1 MSIHKELSYDQK
13 IERVKGIQFS
23 VLSPD
28 DIVKGS
34 VVEVTK
40 TDTYAGNEPV
50 PNGLF
55 DPRMGILEHNSFCR
69 TCEQKKTFCPG
80 HFGHIKLARP
90 VYHPMFYETTRKLL
104 KCICYRC
111 SRLLISP
118 TQSTDDFKE
127 HMRKILLIKN
137 HQKRWE
143 QIFKLCNNN
152 SKIKKCGDDGAP
164 GCGAK
169 QPSRYVK
176 EGTLKIMAEWKE
188 TNVETIKKEF
198 TADDTLT
205 ILQRVTEGDMEILG
219 FNPKFNRPEWMIC
232 TVLPVPPPPV
242 RPSIIEENGQRR
254 EDDLTHKLCDII
266 KTNNQLRSRLEKPN
280 ANEEH
285 LAVITGALQ
294 YHIATLIDNQMPGI
308 PPAQQRNGRKLKSV
322 ADRLK
327 KKEGRIRG
335 NLNGKRVDQSARSVI
350 TPDPYISLDQLGVPI
365 KIAMNLTFRETVNR
379 YNIDEMK
386 KLVRNG
392 PEIWP
397 GAKEV
402 CKREDGKTYTLKYGN
417 REKIAE
423 DLVEGDVVNRH
434 LRDDDY
440 VLFNRQP
447 SLHKMSMMCH
457 RVKVMPY
464 QTFRLNVLVTSPYNA
479 DFDGDE
485 MNLHMPQ
492 SIQTMSELK
501 DFASVP
507 YHIIGPKDGKPII
520 EVVQDT
526 MVGSFRLT
534 KDHVR
539 ITDKTFANLQ
549 MVNSYF
555 NGVLPKPADK
565 ATHQYTGL
573 QASSQIFP
581 PGFHLELKNK
591 LKEKVIIQNGVHKSG
606 ILDKNIFHSMS
617 TGVLPVIYHDY
628 SPFEVRRYLD
638 NLQRL
643 ICRWLLTSGFSV
655 GISDLVVDHSTQDKI
670 KLIISS
676 MKTKAYEELEKV
688 RQGLMENNSIQNNQD
703 YFEQK
708 LIGILNGATGDI
720 EKNGLES
727 VHHIYN
733 RMMNMVQSGSKGK
746 PTNVAQ
752 MIACVGQQNV
762 DGKRV
767 AYGFT
772 DRTLP
777 HYCKYDDGP
786 EARGFVGNS
795 FISGLTPQEM
805 FFHAMGGREGLIDTA
820 VKSVTGDT
828 PIIVIENGKARDVD
842 IGDWIDKFMDT
853 YPNEIEVEEHRPDL
867 EFLRIDDKVEVYIP
881 TGDGKGKVTW
891 ELLTAVTRHDPT
903 ESVYEVETA
912 GGRKMTVA
920 DSESLL
926 IWNEDKQE
934 YIKKH
939 SSMVCEGDFTP
950 VVMNLPGAPEPV
962 KYLDMSVYFPKTEYV
977 HGSEFSKCVALMR
990 EAQGDKFHI
999 PRGWYEENNGKTFT
1013 LPYTCKAR
1021 VQRVIVRSNIK
1032 NMRMGCIYPYHATRE
1047 HSHLPDKF
1055 ELDYENGVFVGLYL
1069 ADGCF
1074 HELSGTI
1081 SISKDDL
1088 SVQKFVTQWF
1098 DKYGITHRIDVCKKE
1113 IGTSTSVIGSST
1125 LFARFFKELVGHG
1138 ARNKYIPDVAYNAPL
1153 DFVKGLLSGYFSGD
1167 GCIHGGAVTSDSVSR
1182 PLTEGISFL
1191 CSRVGVFGKIST
1203 KQLKSNN
1210 LGTIDIAPIHTLSIR
1225 AQWAQQF
1232 AKEIDLIHDE
1242 KNRKLKE
1249 MKFADEHRNFKE
1261 MNDTVMDPIVR
1272 ITKKSS
1278 KDVCA
1283 KMYDVTVPST
1293 LNFVTRNGTNLSD
1306 TSETGYIQRRL
1317 VKAMEDSKV
1326 YYDQTV
1332 RNANESIV
1340 QFLYGEDGM
1349 EGTKI
1354 EAQNL
1359 SYIDQDIMDIEKYHR
1374 MYFDEDLK
1382 FYLTEKV
1389 FNDTMKDKKTRTRCE
1404 AHFNQLLEDRLFLIE
1419 KVFKNQKTDRIT
1431 YPIPFERLIKN
1442 AVHRMKDMG
1451 LESLPS
1457 NLHPG
1462 YVMDQIEELIDGKTS
1477 LRVVNTHQ
1485 GMKFL
1490 HVLLRLYLSPKPM
1503 IYKYHMQKETFDWII
1518 SEVRRYFKEAICNA
1532 GEMVGIIAAQSLGE
1546 PATQLSASKS
1556 TKIRI
1561 ISCKDKVEISHT
1573 GEIGEFIDLLLEA
1586 NADEVIDLGND
1597 STALYLRDDYYIVG
1611 VSNDEK
1617 TSWRRILEVSRH
1629 PAHGGMVTVKTRSGR
1644 KTTATLSHSFLKRT
1658 KEGSIVPIEGSNL
1671 KLGDRIPVTRYI
1683 PTIENPLT
1691 TTKIN
1696 RQTYTLDKDFGWII
1710 GAYLAD
1716 GCAHTTV
1723 QISKVDPAFEKR
1735 LREFALAHGFTL
1747 RVYTKCVKSTFEDP
1761 RYAHKYYDGKNMSI
1775 GGAGAGVLANWF
1787 IEHFETGS
1795 YKKRIPAWVYASNKE
1810 FIAGIVS
1817 GYFDGDGNV
1826 NVEKQMIRCHSV
1838 NEGLIEDISILLNYC
1853 GVFATK
1859 LIEKRKQDKA
1869 NLFHVLSV
1877 SKKYA
1882 QLYKDTIGFSIEHK
1896 AAALDEI
1903 IQYNDR
1909 DDVHSVQDMVDQIP
1923 ECGESI
1929 AYIGARLKLP
1939 GQSRNYKRWLNKKA
1953 IGRRTLEKYI
1963 ALFKATNDLY
1973 GNLPDVNAHITILEQ
1988 AVNSNIIWDEIIELE
2003 YLPDPEEYVYDF
2015 TVPGNDSFMVDNG
2028 VLVHNTLDS
2037 FHVSGTAAAVKA
2049 TSGVPRLKELLSV
2062 SRNIKTPTLQIYLK
2076 PDISSTIEPTEDNDG
2091 KVDDVR
2097 VYEAKERT
2105 LKVLKHLEITRL
2117 VDLLDSTE
2125 IFWDPPGQKGL
2136 QTNIEQDDKLLA
2148 VYREFTKLDSSKCR
2162 SSSPWVLRLC
2172 IDKTKLY
2179 RANLTMIDVYM
2190 RIYQSYG
2197 NTLECLFSDDNDAE
2211 LIFQMRVNENALKDV
2226 ESEDMV
2232 AALKAIEYNIV
2243 HTILLKGVAKI
2254 NKVSMRPYNHV
2265 DYNKEKQQFEKIN
2278 EWILDTDGSNLIE
2291 IMANINVDPYRT
2303 FTNDIYEIYNVLGIE
2318 AARNALSNEIMEV
2331 IKESS
2336 VNFRHLSLLIDT
2348 MTCKGALMSI
2358 DRHGI
2363 NRGDVGPL
2371 AKSSFEE
2378 TTDMLIKASIFS
2390 EYDRIN
2396 GVSANIM
2403 LGQLP
2408 PCGTGDSEILLDEQE
2423 YISMVKDRINYVPD
2437 MNEVASDPCQVE
2449 ALKFQV
2455 PSYDKKHKTMT
2466 TEMPEITFV

>member
-13 IERVKGIQFS
+13 IERIKGIQFS

-28 DIVKGS
+28 EITKSS

-40 TDTYAGNEPV
+40 TDTYTGNEPV
-50 PNGLF
+50 PGGLF
-55 DPRMGILEHNSFCR
+55 DPRMGVLEHNSFCR
-69 TCEQKKTFCPG
+69 TCEQKKVFCPG

-90 VYHPMFYETTRKLL
+90 VFHPMFYETTRKLL

-111 SRLLISP
+111 SRMLISP
-118 TQSTDDFKE
+118 TQSSDDLKE
-127 HMRKILLIKN
+127 VMRKIMLIKN

-143 QIFKLCNNN
+143 QLFKFFNNN
-152 SKIKKCGDDGAP
+152 SKIKSCGDDGAP

-169 QPSRYVK
+169 QPSRYTK

-188 TNVETIKKEF
+188 PNVETVKKEF
-198 TADDTLT
+198 TAEDVLT
-205 ILQRVTEGDMEILG
+205 ILQRVTEEDMEVLG
-219 FNPKFNRPEWMIC
+219 FNPKFNRPEWMVC

-266 KTNNQLRSRLEKPN
+266 KTNNQLKTRLEKPN

-322 ADRLK
+322 SDRLK

-350 TPDPYISLDQLGVPI
+350 TPDPYISLDQLGVPM
-365 KIAMNLTFRETVNR
+365 KIAMNLTFRETVNK
-379 YNIDEMK
+379 YNMEEMQR
-386 KLVRNG
+386 LVKNG
-392 PEIWP
+392 PDVWP
-397 GAKEV
+397 GAKEI

-417 REKIAE
+417 REKLAE
-423 DLVEGDVVNRH
+423 ELVEGDIVNRH

-485 MNLHMPQ
+485 MNLHVPQ

-526 MVGSFRLT
+526 MLGSFRLT

-539 ITDKTFANLQ
+539 ISDKTFANLQ

-555 NGVLPKPADK
+555 DGILPEPVDK
-565 ATHQYTGL
+565 ELRQYTGL
-573 QASSQIFP
+573 QASSQILP

-591 LKEKVIIQNGVHKSG
+591 LKEKVKIVNGMHQSG
-606 ILDKNIFHSMS
+606 ILDKSIFHGMS

-655 GISDLVVDHSTQDKI
+655 GISDLVVDNSIKDKI
-670 KLIISS
+670 KTIISS

-688 RQGLMENNSIQNNQD
+688 RLGQMENNSIMNNQD
-703 YFEQK
+703 YFEQQ
-708 LIGILNGATGDI
+708 LIGILNGATSDI

-727 VHHIYN
+727 INHMMN
-733 RMMNMVQSGSKGK
+733 RMINMVQSGSKGK

-820 VKSVTGDT
+820 VK
-828 PIIVIENGKARDVD
+828 
-842 IGDWIDKFMDT
+842 
-853 YPNEIEVEEHRPDL
+853 
-867 EFLRIDDKVEVYIP
+867 
-881 TGDGKGKVTW
+881 
-891 ELLTAVTRHDPT
+891 
-903 ESVYEVETA
+903 
-912 GGRKMTVA
+912 
-920 DSESLL
+920 
-926 IWNEDKQE
+926 
-934 YIKKH
+934 
-939 SSMVCEGDFTP
+939 
-950 VVMNLPGAPEPV
+950 
-962 KYLDMSVYFPKTEYV
+962 
-977 HGSEFSKCVALMR
+977 
-990 EAQGDKFHI
+990 
-999 PRGWYEENNGKTFT
+999 
-1013 LPYTCKAR
+1013 
-1021 VQRVIVRSNIK
+1021 
-1032 NMRMGCIYPYHATRE
+1032 
-1047 HSHLPDKF
+1047 
-1055 ELDYENGVFVGLYL
+1055 
-1069 ADGCF
+1069 
-1074 HELSGTI
+1074 
-1081 SISKDDL
+1081 
-1088 SVQKFVTQWF
+1088 
-1098 DKYGITHRIDVCKKE
+1098 
-1113 IGTSTSVIGSST
+1113 
-1125 LFARFFKELVGHG
+1125 
-1138 ARNKYIPDVAYNAPL
+1138 
-1153 DFVKGLLSGYFSGD
+1153 
-1167 GCIHGGAVTSDSVSR
+1167 
-1182 PLTEGISFL
+1182 
-1191 CSRVGVFGKIST
+1191 
-1203 KQLKSNN
+1203 
-1210 LGTIDIAPIHTLSIR
+1210 
-1225 AQWAQQF
+1225 
-1232 AKEIDLIHDE
+1232 
-1242 KNRKLKE
+1242 
-1249 MKFADEHRNFKE
+1249 
-1261 MNDTVMDPIVR
+1261 
-1272 ITKKSS
+1272 
-1278 KDVCA
+1278 
-1283 KMYDVTVPST
+1283 
-1293 LNFVTRNGTNLSD
+1293 

-1326 YYDQTV
+1326 NYDQTV
-1332 RNANESIV
+1332 RNANDGIV

-1354 EAQNL
+1354 EAQNIR
-1359 SYIDQDIMDIEKYHR
+1359 YIEMDIMDIEKEHR
-1374 MYFDEDLK
+1374 MYVGEDLK
-1382 FYLTEKV
+1382 LYLTDKV
-1389 FNDTMKDKKTRTRCE
+1389 FKDTMKDKKLSERCE
-1404 AHFNQLLEDRLFLIE
+1404 NHFQAILEDRLFLIE
-1419 KVFKNQKTDRIT
+1419 KVFKNQKMDRIT
-1431 YPIPFERLIKN
+1431 YPIPFERIIKN
-1442 AVHRMKDMG
+1442 AVYRMKDMG
-1451 LESLPS
+1451 MDTLPS

-1462 YVMDQIEELIDGKTS
+1462 YVLDRIEELISSKEA
-1477 LRVVNTHQ
+1477 LYIVNQNQ
-1485 GMKFL
+1485 GMRFL
-1490 HVLLRLYLSPKPM
+1490 HILLRMHLSPKPM
-1503 IYKYHMQKETFDWII
+1503 IYKYHMQKEVFDWII
-1518 SEVRRYFKEAICNA
+1518 SEIHRYFKEAVVPA

-1546 PATQLSASKS
+1546 PATQLSTSFD
-1556 TKIRI
+1556 TNIRVL
-1561 ISCKDKVEISHT
+1561 SSNKNYT
-1573 GEIGEFIDLLLEA
+1573 GHIGSFIDKLM
-1586 NADEVIDLGND
+1586 DENPQDVIHLGND
-1597 STALYLRDDYYIVG
+1597 STALYLKEDYYIVG
-1611 VSNDEK
+1611 VSDNEK
-1617 TSWRRILEVSRH
+1617 TAWRRILEVSRH
-1629 PAHGGMVTVKTRSGR
+1629 PANGGMVTVKTRSGR

-1658 KEGSIVPIEGSNL
+1658 KEGTIVPIEGAKL
-1671 KLGDRIPVTRYI
+1671 QLGDRIPVARYI
-1683 PTIENPLT
+1683 PTIENP
-1691 TTKIN
+1691 ISSMWIHDHS
-1696 RQTYTLDKDFGWII
+1696 YVLDKEFGWVI

-1716 GCAHTTV
+1716 GCAHSNLT
-1723 QISKVDPAFEKR
+1723 ISKVEPMFEEL
-1735 LREFALAHGFTL
+1735 LRKFAVKHGFTL
-1747 RVYTKCVKSTFEDP
+1747 KVREVEKLFTHDPKYSHRVYKSKDMT
-1761 RYAHKYYDGKNMSI
+1761 I
-1775 GGAGAGVLANWF
+1775 GGIGSYVLAQWF
-1787 IEHFETGS
+1787 VNNFQTGS
-1795 YKKRIPAWVYASNKE
+1795 YNKRIPAWVYASNKE
-1810 FIAGIVS
+1810 FIAGILA

-1838 NEGLIEDISILLNYC
+1838 NEGLIEDMSLLLNYH
-1853 GVFATK
+1853 GIFATK
-1859 LIEKRKQDKA
+1859 LVETRNREKA
-1869 NLFHVLSV
+1869 NKMFVLSI

-1882 QLYKDTIGFSIEHK
+1882 DTYKQCIGFQVAHK
-1896 AAALDEI
+1896 AMNLDDI
-1903 IQYNDR
+1903 IQYNER
-1909 DDVHSVQDMVDQIP
+1909 DDIHSVQDMVDQIP
-1923 ECGESI
+1923 ECGEAI
-1929 AYIGARLKLP
+1929 AYIGERLKLH
-1939 GQSRNYKRWLNKKA
+1939 GQSRLYKRWLNKKA

-1963 ALFKATNDLY
+1963 ALFKAANDLV
-1973 GNLPDVNAHITILEQ
+1973 GNLKDVADKIVLLEQ
-1988 AVNSNIIWDEIIELE
+1988 AVKSDIVWDEIVELE

-2015 TVPGNDSFMVDNG
+2015 TVPGNDSFMVDAG
-2028 VLVHNTLDS
+2028 ILVHNTLDS

-2076 PDISSTIEPTEDNDG
+2076 PEISQTIDPTEDAEG
-2091 KVDDVR
+2091 KVNDPR

-2105 LKVLKHLEITRL
+2105 LKVLKELEITKL
-2117 VDLLDSTE
+2117 GDLLSSTE
-2125 IFWDPPGQKGL
+2125 IFWDPPGQKGM
-2136 QTNIEQDDKLLA
+2136 QTNIENDDKYLA
-2148 VYREFTKLDSSKCR
+2148 IYREFGKLDAGRCR
-2162 SSSPWVLRLC
+2162 SSSPWVLRMV
-2172 IDKTKLY
+2172 IDKVKLY
-2179 RANLTMIDVYM
+2179 RANLSMLDVYM
-2190 RIYQSYG
+2190 KIYQSYG
-2197 NTLECLFSDDNDAE
+2197 NTLECLFSDDNDDE
-2211 LIFQMRVNENALKDV
+2211 LIFHMRIHENALKDI

-2243 HTILLKGVAKI
+2243 NTILLKGITKI

-2265 DYNKEKQQFEKIN
+2265 DYNRNKEAFEKIN

-2291 IMANINVDPYRT
+2291 MMAHPAVDPYRT

-2318 AARNALSNEIMEV
+2318 AARNALCNEIMEV

-2336 VNFRHLSLLIDT
+2336 VNFRHLSILIDT

-2423 YISMVKDRINYVPD
+2423 YISLVKDRINYVPESKESMVD
-2437 MNEVASDPCQVE
+2437 SCHVD
-2449 ALKFQV
+2449 ALKFTL
-2455 PSYDKKHKTMT
+2455 PTMEKKGKKMMS
-2466 TEMPEITFV
+2466 ELPKVTFV